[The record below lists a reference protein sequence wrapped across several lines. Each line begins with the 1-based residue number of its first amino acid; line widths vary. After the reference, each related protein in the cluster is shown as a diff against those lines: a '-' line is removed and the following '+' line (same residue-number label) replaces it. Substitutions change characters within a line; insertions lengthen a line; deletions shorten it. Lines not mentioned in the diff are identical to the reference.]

1 VEEVLSRRYPLYEA
15 AAECIV
21 DTGDLD
27 QEEVCRAIA
36 AALRE
41 K

>member
-1 VEEVLSRRYPLYEA
+1 LSRRHPLYEA

-27 QEEVCRAIA
+27 QEEVCRAIV

-41 K
+41 KPE